1 MYSASLCKEHLLEV
15 RKIVKTEDAKLTKAL
30 SGCNE
35 QLLILKRECPG
46 HALYSSVSHLVIR
59 LMNVMS
65 EVERFLEECRKEEIR
80 EQVLDLYFEIRDFLS
95 IHEKLDENY
104 MIYTELNRGWGG
116 FMSGCSVSIRRSIS
130 ANI

>member
-1 MYSASLCKEHLLEV
+1 MYSASLCKEHILEV

-65 EVERFLEECRKEEIR
+65 EVERF
-80 EQVLDLYFEIRDFLS
+80 F
-95 IHEKLDENY
+95 
-104 MIYTELNRGWGG
+104 GG
-116 FMSGCSVSIRRSIS
+116 VQEGRNQGAGAGFVF
-130 ANI
+130 

>member
-1 MYSASLCKEHLLEV
+1 
-15 RKIVKTEDAKLTKAL
+15 
-30 SGCNE
+30 
-35 QLLILKRECPG
+35 
-46 HALYSSVSHLVIR
+46 
-59 LMNVMS
+59 MNVMS

-104 MIYTELNRGWGG
+104 MIYTELTEDGG